1 MSRWLISYRHILAAS
16 LIFSLLLLS
25 GCAGPRIEQY
35 ADQKPPLDL
44 AAYFSGTTTGWG
56 MVTDRSGAI
65 TRRFVVRIEGSFN
78 AGKGT
83 LDEYFDWSDG
93 EKQRR
98 IWRLEQVGPGKWI
111 GRADDVVG
119 EATGEIAGN
128 ALHWR
133 YTLAV
138 PVQGRVIN
146 MAFDDWMVL
155 IDDKVMLNRA
165 TFSKFGIR
173 LGEVTLSFQRP

>member
-1 MSRWLISYRHILAAS
+1 MMLKRIALLAAAAAMIG
-16 LIFSLLLLS
+16 LQ
-25 GCAGPRIEQY
+25 GCAGPTVERY
-35 ADQKPPLDL
+35 AQEKPALDL
-44 AAYFSGTTTGWG
+44 AQYFQGQTTGWG
-56 MVTDRSGAI
+56 MVTDRSGEV
-65 TRRFVVRIEGSFN
+65 TRRFVVKIDGRFEGN
-78 AGKGT
+78 TGV
-83 LDEYFDWSDG
+83 LDETFEWSDG
-93 EKQRR
+93 EKQKR
-98 IWRLEQVGPGKWI
+98 IWRLERLGPNRWKGT
-111 GRADDVVG
+111 ADDVVG

-138 PVQGRVIN
+138 PVKGTVIN

>member
-1 MSRWLISYRHILAAS
+1 
-16 LIFSLLLLS
+16 
-25 GCAGPRIEQY
+25 
-35 ADQKPPLDL
+35 
-44 AAYFSGTTTGWG
+44 
-56 MVTDRSGAI
+56 
-65 TRRFVVRIEGSFN
+65 
-78 AGKGT
+78 GT